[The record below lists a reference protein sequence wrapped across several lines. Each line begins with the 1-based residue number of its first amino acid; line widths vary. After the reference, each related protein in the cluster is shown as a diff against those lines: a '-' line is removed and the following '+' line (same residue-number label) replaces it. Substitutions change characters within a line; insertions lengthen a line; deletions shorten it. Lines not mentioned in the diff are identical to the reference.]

1 MVRTLNNVSELR
13 QTGFG
18 QPSSRHCLSL
28 LWWFAHDC
36 VKIGSN
42 GRMIAQYDPR
52 NGAFGFELFH
62 NRESILP
69 YSDLLYYEVGNLH
82 KARSLPPYVIEKYT
96 GYSEDSNTDRI
107 IVSFN
112 SRLNKF
118 EKIYVTQHSDQKNFE
133 QNRTYC
139 ISTDLLKDIKE
150 LSREDFL
157 RGRTN
162 RSEQFSIS
170 MPPSV
175 QRRQT
180 NTCLS
185 WKCRCA
191 LIGCSLLFIAIVG
204 GAIALCLYLK
214 PK

>member
-1 MVRTLNNVSELR
+1 MVRTLNNVSKLR

-18 QPSSRHCLSL
+18 QPSPRHGLSL

-36 VKIGSN
+36 VKIDSN

-69 YSDLLYYEVGNLH
+69 YSSLPYYEVGNLH
-82 KARSLPPYVIEKYT
+82 KAGSLPPYVTKKYT
-96 GYSEDSNTDRI
+96 GYSDDSNKDRI
-107 IVSFN
+107 IVSFD
-112 SRLNKF
+112 SKLNKF
-118 EKIYVTQHSDQKNFE
+118 EKIYVTQHSDQVNFD
-133 QNRTYC
+133 QNHTYC
-139 ISTDLLKDIKE
+139 ISNDLLKDIKK
-150 LSREDFL
+150 SSHEDFL

-162 RSEQFSIS
+162 GSQPVSIS

-175 QRRQT
+175 QHRQT

-191 LIGCSLLFIAIVG
+191 LIGCTLLLIAIACVT
-204 GAIALCLYLK
+204 LYFLFK